1 MIPMGTQQYRREAI
15 RSEARHSDDPVRL
28 EWLSQ
33 DWNLYYHLA
42 SNPNTPP
49 AVLEKM
55 AFYDTVILRRVLRNP
70 SAPTLL
76 RLFVGSYLASGMNYS
91 DFKSFVGS

>member
-1 MIPMGTQQYRREAI
+1 MIPMGAQQYRREAI
-15 RSEARHSDDPVRL
+15 RSEARHSEDPVRL

-42 SNPNTPP
+42 SNSNTPS

-55 AFYDTVILRRVLRNP
+55 AFYDTVILYRILRNP
-70 SAPTLL
+70 SCPNTL
-76 RLFVGSYLASGMNYS
+76 RMFVGSYMTSGMSYS
-91 DFKSFVGS
+91 DFQSAIGA